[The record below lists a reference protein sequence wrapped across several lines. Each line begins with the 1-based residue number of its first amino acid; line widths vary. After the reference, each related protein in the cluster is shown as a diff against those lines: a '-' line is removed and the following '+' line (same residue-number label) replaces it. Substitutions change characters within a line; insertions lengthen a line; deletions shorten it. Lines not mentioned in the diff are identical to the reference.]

1 VKTFHE
7 AFEENAGKAPVMA
20 SLVTKA
26 QAPAD
31 IAGR

>member
-7 AFEENAGKAPVMA
+7 AFERNTGNAPVMA
-20 SLVTKA
+20 SLETKV